1 MKTRRPSQRSRLV
14 VRPATRADAAELARM
29 LEALNPQDDFDRLA
43 EVHRWRTGA
52 FVLDRGGG
60 RMGGFIHVGTRSYA
74 EGATESPVAFVEEWF
89 VDRDLRRSGQGRALM
104 RAAERWASQRG
115 HRQLASD
122 TPLHNRRSQRAHG
135 RLGFRVAEKLVSFI
149 KELR

>member
-1 MKTRRPSQRSRLV
+1 MPRLSLMK
-14 VRPATRADAAELARM
+14 VRPANRADQRELARM
-29 LEALNPQDDFDRLA
+29 LEALNPHDDFDRLA
-43 EVHRWRTGA
+43 EVRTWRTGA
-52 FVLDRGGG
+52 FVVDRGGG
-60 RMGGFIHVGTRSYA
+60 RLGGFIHVGTRSYA

-89 VDRDLRRSGQGRALM
+89 VDRDLRRSGHGRSLM
-104 RAAERWASQRG
+104 RAAEQWARQRG

-122 TPLHNRRSQRAHG
+122 TPLKNRRSQRAHG